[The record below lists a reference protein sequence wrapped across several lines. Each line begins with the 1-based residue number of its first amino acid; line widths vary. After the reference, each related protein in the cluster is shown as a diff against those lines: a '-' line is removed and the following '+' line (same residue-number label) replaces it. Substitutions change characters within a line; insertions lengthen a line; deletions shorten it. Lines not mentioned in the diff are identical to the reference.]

1 MIELQVVQGSME
13 WHEVRAGS
21 DCASEAAS
29 ALGLSDKCS
38 RSELMR
44 IKHTGLTPDVSEWV
58 QKFLFDK
65 GHEIEALAR
74 PIVEK
79 RLGKSLFPI
88 TALSDDKRFLA
99 SLDGIVIE
107 DDMVT
112 VGDLLWENK
121 SMNQKLLDFIASN
134 NDLPDTHWPQCEQQ
148 LLVTGARKVYFTVSD
163 GTEEGTV
170 GIFYESRPERRK
182 QLVAGWTQFNED
194 LANYQHVEVIPAAVA
209 APTEGFGALV
219 LQVEGRVVACNI
231 DAFRAGASDFLS
243 RLPKPEELNSD
254 QDFANAESAVKACTE
269 AESKIKAAKDAGL
282 AQMSEVDTVFRVAD
296 QIVAE
301 IKAAR
306 LSLEKSVGIR
316 KTSIR
321 GEIVQSGK
329 DRFADHIYALNK
341 RLGRVVMPLV
351 PADFVGAIKGKR
363 TVVSLQNAVDTVLA
377 NSKIAANEIADKIQ
391 ANLATLDEHKEHA
404 FLFNDVASLV
414 MKAPDDLQNVI
425 KLRIAEHQAEQ
436 QRKLEAEREKIRR
449 EEQAKAER
457 EQQEKVA
464 AEKRE
469 AERLEHI
476 RLAEEVAT
484 KREVERIER
493 DRLASVMAQTKQ
505 QEPASTPEPIAF
517 IHSAPATQSAMFFKT
532 QSFVKY
538 LDDEQFNEAEIDLL
552 QHYAERLVSKRNQE
566 AA

>member
-1 MIELQVVQGSME
+1 MKTLDLIQGSEE
-13 WHEVRAGS
+13 WQSARAKYFT
-21 DCASEAAS
+21 ASEAPAM
-29 ALGLSDKCS
+29 LGLSKYQS
-38 RSELMR
+38 RQELLR
-44 IKHTGLTPDVSEWV
+44 QKATGHAPEVSE
-58 QKFLFDK
+58 QKQRLFDR
-65 GHEIEALAR
+65 GHEAEAAAR
-74 PIVEK
+74 PIVEEII
-79 RLGKSLFPI
+79 GDELFPA
-88 TALSDDKRFLA
+88 TGTLEVDGLPLLA
-99 SLDGIVIE
+99 SFDGITMDESLV
-107 DDMVT
+107 
-112 VGDLLWENK
+112 WENK
-121 SMNQKLLDFIASN
+121 LFNASLVNDIESGTLDN
-134 NDLPDTHWPQCEQQ
+134 HYWPQLEQQ
-148 LLVTGARKVYFTVSD
+148 LLVSGAEKAYFTASD
-163 GTEEGTV
+163 GT
-170 GIFYESRPERRK
+170 PENTIGMWYKSVPKRR
-182 QLVAGWTQFNED
+182 QRLIAGWKQFSED

-231 DAFRAGASDFLS
+231 DAFRAGASSFLS

-282 AQMSEVDTVFRVAD
+282 AQMSEVDAVFRVAD

-306 LSLEKSVGIR
+306 LSLEKSVELR
-316 KTSIR
+316 KASIR

-341 RLGRVVMPLV
+341 RLGRVMMPLV

-391 ANLATLDEHKEHA
+391 ANLATLDEHKDHA
-404 FLFNDVASLV
+404 FLFNDVASLA
-414 MKAPDDLQNVI
+414 MKANDDLQNVI

-449 EEQAKAER
+449 EEQARAER
-457 EQQEKVA
+457 EQQEKAA

-469 AERLEHI
+469 AEQKAQMAEHERLV
-476 RLAEEVAT
+476 AERAAQKELEAKAEQT
-484 KREVERIER
+484 KR
-493 DRLASVMAQTKQ
+493 
-505 QEPASTPEPIAF
+505 QEPAKEPEPIAF
-517 IHSAPATQSAMFFKT
+517 IHSAPATQSALFFKT
-532 QSFVKY
+532 QSFIRY
-538 LDDEQFNEAEIDLL
+538 LDDAQFSEAEIDLL
-552 QHYAERLVSKRNQE
+552 HHYAERLVSKRNQE

>member
-1 MIELQVVQGSME
+1 MKTLNLQQGSEE
-13 WHEVRAGS
+13 WNAVRAKHFT
-21 DCASEAAS
+21 ASEAPAM
-29 ALGLSDKCS
+29 LGLSKYMS
-38 RSELMR
+38 RQELLR
-44 IKHTGLTPDVSEWV
+44 QKAIGHTPEVDSAK
-58 QKFLFDK
+58 QRLFDK
-65 GHEIEALAR
+65 GHEAEAAAR
-74 PIVEK
+74 PIVEEII
-79 RLGKSLFPI
+79 GDELFPV
-88 TALSDDKRFLA
+88 TGSLEVDGLPLLA
-99 SLDGIVIE
+99 SFDGLTMSE
-107 DDMVT
+107 DLV
-112 VGDLLWENK
+112 WENK
-121 SMNQKLLDFIASN
+121 LFNESLA
-134 NDLPDTHWPQCEQQ
+134 NDIYAFEIGDHYWPQLEQQ
-148 LLVTGARKVYFTVSD
+148 LLVSGAAKAYFTTSD
-163 GTEEGTV
+163 GTPENTV
-170 GIFYESRPERRK
+170 GMWYKSVPKRRQQLISGWK
-182 QLVAGWTQFNED
+182 QFSED

-282 AQMSEVDTVFRVAD
+282 AQMSEVDAVFRVAD

-306 LSLEKSVGIR
+306 IALEKSVEIR

-517 IHSAPATQSAMFFKT
+517 IHSAPATQSATFFKT
-532 QSFVKY
+532 QSFIKY
-538 LDDEQFNEAEIDLL
+538 LDDEQFSESEIDLL

>member
-1 MIELQVVQGSME
+1 MKTLDLIQGSEE
-13 WHEVRAGS
+13 WQAARAKYFT
-21 DCASEAAS
+21 ASEAPAM
-29 ALGLSDKCS
+29 LGLSKYQTRQDLLRQKA
-38 RSELMR
+38 
-44 IKHTGLTPDVSEWV
+44 TGHIPEVDSAK
-58 QKFLFDK
+58 QRLFDR
-65 GHEIEALAR
+65 GHAAESAAR
-74 PIVEK
+74 PIVEEII
-79 RLGKSLFPI
+79 GDELFPSTGVLEI
-88 TALSDDKRFLA
+88 EGLPLLA
-99 SLDGIVIE
+99 SFDGITMDESIV
-107 DDMVT
+107 
-112 VGDLLWENK
+112 WENK
-121 SMNQKLLDFIASN
+121 LSNASLIDDLTAGELDN
-134 NDLPDTHWPQCEQQ
+134 HYWPQLEQQ
-148 LLVTGARKVYFTVSD
+148 LLVSGAEKAYFTASD
-163 GTEEGTV
+163 GTAENTLGMWYKSV
-170 GIFYESRPERRK
+170 PKRRQQLISGWK
-182 QLVAGWTQFNED
+182 QFSED

-282 AQMSEVDTVFRVAD
+282 AQMSEVDAVFRVAD

-306 LSLEKSVGIR
+306 IALEKSVEIR

-532 QSFVKY
+532 QSFIKY
-538 LDDEQFNEAEIDLL
+538 LDDEQFSESEIDLL

>member
-1 MIELQVVQGSME
+1 MKTLDLIQGSEE
-13 WHEVRAGS
+13 WQAARAKYFT
-21 DCASEAAS
+21 ASEAPAM
-29 ALGLSDKCS
+29 LGLSKYQTRQDLLRQKA
-38 RSELMR
+38 
-44 IKHTGLTPDVSEWV
+44 TGHIPEVDSAK
-58 QKFLFDK
+58 QRLFDR
-65 GHEIEALAR
+65 GHAAESAAR
-74 PIVEK
+74 PIVEEII
-79 RLGKSLFPI
+79 GDELFPS
-88 TALSDDKRFLA
+88 TGVLEVEGLPLLA
-99 SLDGIVIE
+99 SFDGITMDETIV
-107 DDMVT
+107 
-112 VGDLLWENK
+112 WENK
-121 SMNQKLLDFIASN
+121 LSNASLIDDLTAGELDGHYWSQ
-134 NDLPDTHWPQCEQQ
+134 LEQQ
-148 LLVTGARKVYFTVSD
+148 LLVSGAEKAYFTASD
-163 GTEEGTV
+163 GT
-170 GIFYESRPERRK
+170 PENTLGMWYKSVPKRRQ
-182 QLVAGWTQFNED
+182 QLIAGWKQFAED
-194 LANYQHVEVIPAAVA
+194 LANYQHVEVIQAVVA

-231 DAFRAGASDFLS
+231 DAFRAGASAFLS

-254 QDFANAESAVKACTE
+254 KDFANAESAVKACTE

-306 LSLEKSVGIR
+306 LSLEKSVELR

-341 RLGRVVMPLV
+341 RLGRVMMPLV

-391 ANLATLDEHKEHA
+391 ANLATLDENKEHA
-404 FLFNDVASLV
+404 FLFNDLASLA
-414 MKAPDDLQNVI
+414 MKAPDDLQNII
-425 KLRIAEHQAEQ
+425 KLRISEHQAEQ

-457 EQQEKVA
+457 EQQEKAA

-469 AERLEHI
+469 AEQ
-476 RLAEEVAT
+476 
-484 KREVERIER
+484 K
-493 DRLASVMAQTKQ
+493 AQTAERERLVAERAAQKELEAKAEQEKQ
-505 QEPASTPEPIAF
+505 QEPAKEPEPITF
-517 IHSAPATQSAMFFKT
+517 VHSAPATQSALSFKT
-532 QSFVKY
+532 QSFIKY

-566 AA
+566 TA

>member
-1 MIELQVVQGSME
+1 MKIIENMLQGSDV
-13 WHEVRAGS
+13 WHAHRAS
-21 DCASEAAS
+21 SRNASESPAMMGES
-29 ALGLSDKCS
+29 SFMS
-38 RSELMR
+38 RQSLLR
-44 IKHTGLTPDVSEWV
+44 QKATGYTPDVDSV
-58 QKFLFDK
+58 KQRIFDR
-65 GHEIEALAR
+65 GHEAEASAR
-74 PIVEK
+74 KILEEIVGDEF
-79 RLGKSLFPI
+79 FPVVG
-88 TALSDDKRFLA
+88 TTDDGYLSA
-99 SLDGIVIE
+99 SMDGIN
-107 DDMVT
+107 MA
-112 VGDLLWENK
+112 GDTIFEHKLFNATLAEAVR
-121 SMNQKLLDFIASN
+121 NQ
-134 NDLPDTHWPQCEQQ
+134 DLPPMYYWQ
-148 LLVTGARKVYFTVSD
+148 LEHQLFVTGAEKVIFVCSD
-163 GTEEGTV
+163 GTEENWEQMEYRAVPGRA
-170 GIFYESRPERRK
+170 E
-182 QLVAGWTQFNED
+182 QLIAAWRQFDED
-194 LANYQHVEVIPAAVA
+194 LANYQHVESVPAAVA

-231 DAFRAGASDFLS
+231 DAFRAGASSFLS

-306 LSLEKSVGIR
+306 LSLEKSVELR

-341 RLGRVVMPLV
+341 RLGRVMMPLV

-391 ANLATLDEHKEHA
+391 ANLATLDENKERA
-404 FLFNDVASLV
+404 FLFNDLASLA
-414 MKAPDDLQNVI
+414 MKAPDDLQNII
-425 KLRIAEHQAEQ
+425 KLRISEHQAEQ
-436 QRKLEAEREKIRR
+436 QRKLEAERERIRR

-457 EQQEKVA
+457 EQQEKAA

-469 AERLEHI
+469 AEQKAQMAEHERLV
-476 RLAEEVAT
+476 AERAAQKELEAKAEQT
-484 KREVERIER
+484 KR
-493 DRLASVMAQTKQ
+493 
-505 QEPASTPEPIAF
+505 QEPAKEPEPIAF
-517 IHSAPATQSAMFFKT
+517 IHSAPATQSALFFKT
-532 QSFVKY
+532 QSFIRY

-552 QHYAERLVSKRNQE
+552 HHYAERLVSKRSQE